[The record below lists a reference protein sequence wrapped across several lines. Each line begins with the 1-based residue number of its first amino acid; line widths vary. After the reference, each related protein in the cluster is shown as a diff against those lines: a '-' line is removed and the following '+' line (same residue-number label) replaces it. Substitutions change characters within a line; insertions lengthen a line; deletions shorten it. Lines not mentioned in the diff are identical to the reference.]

1 MLLLS
6 VALPVVTGYFVINAL
21 WPDQKFFSSFAIKTS
36 LAIGL
41 GFGISSCIFFISI
54 VSLNVIND
62 FFIPLELFVLF
73 VLIALSLTS
82 IFKRNGCTGYTVDH
96 EHFSRHSQ
104 MLLIR
109 GFWIALA
116 LSILFFI
123 IRSFNNPHG
132 DWDAWAIWNMR
143 ARFLY
148 RSGSNWLNAFSN
160 IYGWSHP
167 DYPLLLSSN
176 VARIWHY
183 CKGETTIA
191 PIFIAFLFT
200 YSTLMLIVSSVTY
213 LCSYRHGLLA
223 GLVLLGIACFTR
235 QGISQMAD
243 VPFGFFILAAIVV
256 ISLYYSFPEKNRSCL
271 FLAGLM
277 SGFSAWTKNEGFLF
291 VGSLLLSHFIVIVTK
306 KGWKYYLSDA
316 KALFAGIFPILAL
329 VLYFK
334 ILIAPPNDLF
344 SGQKIDLLITNL
356 FDYSRYLR
364 IGKWFLAESFSI
376 LLRSGS
382 IIVLISCIFFL
393 RFLLSEKHK
402 IGFFIS
408 ILILLIMLSG
418 YFMVYVI
425 TPHDLIWHL
434 DTSLNRLFIQLLP
447 MTLFIFFVALRPIET
462 LSKKN

>member
-21 WPDQKFFSSFAIKTS
+21 WPDQKFFSSFAIKSS

-41 GFGISSCIFFISI
+41 GFGISSYIFFISI

-73 VLIALSLTS
+73 VLTALSLTS
-82 IFKRNGCTGYTVDH
+82 IFKRNGYTGYTVDQ

-132 DWDAWAIWNMR
+132 EWDAWAIWNMR

-183 CKGETTIA
+183 CKGETTIG

-200 YSTLMLIVSSVTY
+200 YGYSYADRFVGYLFVQLSPWSFGRFSIIGHCLLHQAGDITNGRCAFRIFYFSRYCCYFFMLFLS
-213 LCSYRHGLLA
+213 GKK
-223 GLVLLGIACFTR
+223 
-235 QGISQMAD
+235 
-243 VPFGFFILAAIVV
+243 PIL
-256 ISLYYSFPEKNRSCL
+256 SFPRRPH
-271 FLAGLM
+271 G
-277 SGFSAWTKNEGFLF
+277 
-291 VGSLLLSHFIVIVTK
+291 
-306 KGWKYYLSDA
+306 
-316 KALFAGIFPILAL
+316 GIF
-329 VLYFK
+329 
-334 ILIAPPNDLF
+334 
-344 SGQKIDLLITNL
+344 G
-356 FDYSRYLR
+356 
-364 IGKWFLAESFSI
+364 
-376 LLRSGS
+376 
-382 IIVLISCIFFL
+382 
-393 RFLLSEKHK
+393 
-402 IGFFIS
+402 
-408 ILILLIMLSG
+408 
-418 YFMVYVI
+418 
-425 TPHDLIWHL
+425 L
-434 DTSLNRLFIQLLP
+434 D
-447 MTLFIFFVALRPIET
+447 
-462 LSKKN
+462 KK